1 MRIAV
6 IGLGLIGGSIALAAR
21 ERLGA
26 EISGLDRDPDV
37 GEAALAR
44 GLVDHLCATPADAV
58 SGAEA
63 AFVAVPVRAV
73 PRTVAALLKA
83 APADCVVT
91 DVGSVKRAIVAAQPD
106 PRFVGGHPLAGSEH
120 SGLPH
125 ARADMFEGAT
135 WYLTPAAD
143 TSRVLYERLRRLLQT
158 LGARP
163 RATDPGGHDRLVAT
177 VSHLP
182 HVIASALI
190 SQASATLPADELGPA
205 ATGPSFR
212 DATRVA
218 GAASALWT
226 DIYLSNADLL
236 DVAVQEMIKR
246 LDEFREALLAADPS
260 RIGAFIAAAGAAR
273 ERLVERPR

>member
-26 EISGLDRDPDV
+26 EIWGVDRDPRV
-37 GEAALAR
+37 GDAARAR
-44 GLVDHLCATPADAV
+44 GLVDHLCATPAEAV

-63 AFVAVPVRAV
+63 AFIAVPVGAISQ
-73 PRTVAALLKA
+73 TVAAVLKA

-91 DVGSVKRAIVAAQPD
+91 DVGSVKRAVVASHQD
-106 PRFVGGHPLAGSEH
+106 RRFVGGHPLAGSEH
-120 SGLPH
+120 SGLRH
-125 ARADMFEGAT
+125 VRADMFEGAI
-135 WYLTPAAD
+135 WYLTPVAA
-143 TSRVLYERLRRLLQT
+143 TSRALYERLRQLLEM
-158 LGARP
+158 LGAHP
-163 RATDPGGHDRLVAT
+163 QATNAALHDRLLAT

-182 HVIASALI
+182 HVFASALV
-190 SQASATLPADELGPA
+190 SQASATLPSDELAPA

-236 DVAVQEMIKR
+236 AVALQEMIER
-246 LDEFREALLAADPS
+246 LDEFREALLAEDPS
-260 RIGAFIAAAGAAR
+260 RVGAFIASASAAQK
-273 ERLVERPR
+273 RLAEGSR